1 MQAASSH
8 KETAYSIQG
17 NHAHHSPI
25 LHQQRRTYNT
35 SKSHTIKQE
44 YAVTDEYL
52 AIFALFMSTYA
63 RI

>member
-17 NHAHHSPI
+17 NRTLPPVT
-25 LHQQRRTYNT
+25 LCWPRRTYNT

-52 AIFALFMSTYA
+52 AIFAFFMSTYA